1 MKRLLL
7 PLLVCCGLVLSAKE
21 ESVIR
26 TLDNRDMKVS
36 SIRALPD
43 GSLEYTMADGKIKST
58 MPRGKY
64 IYAWIPKPK
73 EIAAADILLE
83 ANVPDKAAAAY
94 RAAYEKYKL
103 LGWDVYCIYRESEA
117 LARLGRRIEAVR
129 KLDQL
134 KDYKLINTRLVPLL
148 VAVKRLNAQLNIDL
162 GKYDSALAL
171 LNEMTMGTDDAN
183 AAFGFLKKGDILLRQ
198 GKKKEAALMYLQTVL
213 LFRNVPERPEAL
225 YKLCTVLTETKDPNA
240 AKFASM
246 LKREY
251 PDSSYTKILFPEKK

>member
-134 KDYKLINTRLVPLL
+134 KDYKLINTRLGPLL

-171 LNEMTMGTDDAN
+171 LNEMTMGTDDS
-183 AAFGFLKKGDILLRQ
+183 AFSECPGTSRGP
-198 GKKKEAALMYLQTVL
+198 LQ
-213 LFRNVPERPEAL
+213 AL
-225 YKLCTVLTETKDPNA
+225 YRPDRNQRSERRKVRLHAEARISGQFLHKNPFPGEKITS
-240 AKFASM
+240 ASS
-246 LKREY
+246 LLPAGF
-251 PDSSYTKILFPEKK
+251 PDASGRQSFFFFI